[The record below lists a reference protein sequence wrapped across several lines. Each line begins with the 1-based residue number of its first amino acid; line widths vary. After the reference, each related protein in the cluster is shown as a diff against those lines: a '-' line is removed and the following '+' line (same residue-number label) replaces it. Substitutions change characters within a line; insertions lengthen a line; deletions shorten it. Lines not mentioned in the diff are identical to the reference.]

1 VRKARFGARE
11 LKPSNELTPPG
22 GTKVNFEAAVVFARK
37 IVVAK
42 KPIML
47 SSHRGMKANVDYG
60 WLIIEERWYPA

>member
-1 VRKARFGARE
+1 MSKAT
-11 LKPSNELTPPG
+11 ELTPPG

-47 SSHRGMKANVDYG
+47 TGAHRGMKASLDLG
-60 WLIIEERWYPA
+60 WLIIEERWYST